1 MQLPEVIGLFI
12 SAASLL
18 LAYLSWRSSQ
28 RTSAEQLALQ
38 RTMARL
44 AERQLEQIESQS
56 QANSPA
62 LRISIQRAGR
72 HAHKFVVRNV
82 GNAPARN
89 VSFVL
94 HPHGSGD
101 NPLVMDD
108 YRAKFPVPVL
118 APGSEVG
125 ALAAFSFDSARAFD
139 VTLRWQTED
148 GRTVEEESF
157 VAL

>member
-1 MQLPEVIGLFI
+1 MSI
-12 SAASLL
+12 SDTLRLALSIASLL
-18 LAYLSWRSSQ
+18 LAYLSFRSSQ
-28 RTSAEQLALQ
+28 RTADEQLALQ

-44 AERQLEQIESQS
+44 AERQLEQIASQL

-62 LRISIQRAGR
+62 LRVSIERAGR
-72 HAHKFVVRNV
+72 NTHKFVLRNV

-101 NPLVMDD
+101 NPLIEAD
-108 YRAKFPVPVL
+108 YQEKFPVPIL
-118 APGSEVG
+118 HPGSEIGV
-125 ALAAFSFDSARAFD
+125 LAAFSFDSARAFD